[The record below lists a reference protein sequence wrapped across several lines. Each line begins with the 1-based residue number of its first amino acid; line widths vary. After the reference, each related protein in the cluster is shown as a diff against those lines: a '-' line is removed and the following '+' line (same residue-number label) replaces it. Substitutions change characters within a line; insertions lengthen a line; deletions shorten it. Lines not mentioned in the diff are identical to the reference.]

1 MFPGGS
7 AVLVLCAVLWL
18 LQIYGFEK
26 ALRVLDGAHRNRA
39 TDFLVLTRAWRP
51 LADIAMM
58 VGIGVFCAARYR
70 CNVEGVTSLVPG
82 RWFDFL
88 LPAALCGVLI
98 AAMHATIHLALIG
111 GDAFVWHLSREA
123 RVAHLFA
130 WCLRTAVVIPVF
142 EEFFFRGLL
151 YSWLRRHWTCV
162 PSVLLSS
169 SLFAPCAWLGGNH
182 APPCSLR
189 SDLCTLLR
197 KDPGSCIPHH
207 CSRDGESIPHAP
219 PGTHDASSRACLPM
233 TRPPYSLKATAAV
246 SCVYAAGMSC
256 ALDTCIGHRSSKVY
270 WLSCHEGL

>member
-1 MFPGGS
+1 MPGVSRKPGFD
-7 AVLVLCAVLWL
+7 VPWGFGFLVLCAVLWL

-169 SLFAPCAWLGGNH
+169 SLFALAHGWG
-182 APPCSLR
+182 AT
-189 SDLCTLLR
+189 TLLHVPSGAIYALSYER
-197 KDPGSCIPHH
+197 TRALAFPIIAHGTVNLSLMLLQALMTEF
-207 CSRDGESIPHAP
+207 GHASP
-219 PGTHDASSRACLPM
+219 
-233 TRPPYSLKATAAV
+233 
-246 SCVYAAGMSC
+246 
-256 ALDTCIGHRSSKVY
+256 
-270 WLSCHEGL
+270 